1 MTARQFIKAV
11 SDMRSAQK
19 RYFATRNVGALKE
32 SKRLENLVD
41 AELARIE
48 SGQAPLP
55 EDPELFE

>member
-1 MTARQFIKAV
+1 
-11 SDMRSAQK
+11 MRSAQK
-19 RYFATRNVGALKE
+19 RYFATRNVSALKE
-32 SKRLENLVD
+32 SKRLENFVD